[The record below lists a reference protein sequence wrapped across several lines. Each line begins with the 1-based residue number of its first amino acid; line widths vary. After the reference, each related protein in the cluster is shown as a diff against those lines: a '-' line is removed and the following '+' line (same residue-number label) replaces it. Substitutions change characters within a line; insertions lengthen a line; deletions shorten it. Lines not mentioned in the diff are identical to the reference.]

1 VITPALIGTLLTF
14 LADHA
19 DVIEAIIKAID
30 SGASKESVKAAIKA
44 AQIEASDAVMREEL
58 EG

>member
-1 VITPALIGTLLTF
+1 MDPVLIGTLLTF

-19 DVIEAIIKAID
+19 DVIEAIVKAIE
-30 SGASKESVKAAIKA
+30 SGASKEAVREAIKQ

-58 EG
+58 GG